1 MYGVETI
8 RRAALIMV
16 LAVAASFVIP
26 ALALTD
32 DILYKEQILGE
43 AMFEGMSEMKF
54 PAGQDTNIDILKV
67 GNDRALAFGSSW
79 GGVAFDPKA
88 TNNLE
93 IKKNQDSGACN
104 SCCES
109 DAAMLDNTSPCA
121 VCQDACTKVNIESIK
136 VGDRTAMAFGFGT
149 EATNNVKIVTNQ
161 Q

>member
-1 MYGVETI
+1 
-8 RRAALIMV
+8 MV

-26 ALALTD
+26 ALAQTD
-32 DILYKEQILGE
+32 DILYKEEILGE

-54 PAGQDTNIDILKV
+54 PAGQDTNIDMLKV
-67 GNDRALAFGSSW
+67 GNDRALAFGSMW
-79 GGVAFDPKA
+79 GHGIDPKA